1 MSDFQFTAPDFS
13 GGVGGFLSQVRD
25 ELKKVVWP
33 TKKEVVSMTI
43 TVILISALVGVYIGI
58 LDYSF
63 TSIMTVVLKK

>member
-13 GGVGGFLSQVRD
+13 GGVLGFLTQVRD

-33 TKKEVVSMTI
+33 TKKEVISMTI
-43 TVILISALVGVYIGI
+43 TVLLISTLVGVYIGI

-63 TSIMTVVLKK
+63 TSVMSFILKK